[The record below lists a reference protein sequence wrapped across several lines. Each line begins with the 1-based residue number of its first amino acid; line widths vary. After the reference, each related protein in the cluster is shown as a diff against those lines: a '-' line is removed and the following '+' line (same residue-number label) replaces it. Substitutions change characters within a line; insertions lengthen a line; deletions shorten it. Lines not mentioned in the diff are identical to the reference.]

1 MLERAP
7 RPALPTP
14 MSVTQAEN
22 ATVFTMQDDAPRL
35 IAHVAASF
43 AAGPQ
48 RIDMAPGRGWG
59 SRWERKRGAQSL
71 TCDPPSPVP
80 LATPQQQTYLCT
92 SPECQC
98 YVSHTPIPCLFRT
111 LAEIADAHAHA
122 HAHAHAP
129 RYACCT
135 HAKDTSMP
143 ARADNE
149 LHVTCVSWGTC
160 VFHMFAALTPS
171 AIRCLM
177 SE

>member
-1 MLERAP
+1 MPGRAP
-7 RPALPTP
+7 RAAPRTPT
-14 MSVTQAEN
+14 SVT
-22 ATVFTMQDDAPRL
+22 TVFTVQDDAPRL
-35 IAHVAASF
+35 IAHVVASS

-48 RIDMAPGRGWG
+48 GIDIAPGRGD
-59 SRWERKRGAQSL
+59 SRWERKRGARSL

-111 LAEIADAHAHA
+111 LAEIADAHA
-122 HAHAHAP
+122 P
-129 RYACCT
+129 RYASCT
-135 HAKDTSMP
+135 HATHAFMP

-160 VFHMFAALTPS
+160 VFHMSLH
-171 AIRCLM
+171 
-177 SE
+177 

>member
-1 MLERAP
+1 MSAHRGLRYPHPCPSHKQKMQPSSRCKMML
-7 RPALPTP
+7 LGSSP
-14 MSVTQAEN
+14 MSLPHS
-22 ATVFTMQDDAPRL
+22 PRDRSEL
-35 IAHVAASF
+35 TWHL
-43 AAGPQ
+43 G
-48 RIDMAPGRGWG
+48 GGGG

-122 HAHAHAP
+122 HAP

-149 LHVTCVSWGTC
+149 LHVTTVTCVSWGTC
-160 VFHMFAALTPS
+160 VFHMSLH
-171 AIRCLM
+171 
-177 SE
+177 